1 MGGGCGRGHTG
12 LVAAN
17 PIAPAMSSTSDP
29 LRPGVF
35 AVQAQERIVHG
46 QPAGPAVLAEA
57 ERLGARRVF
66 VVSTASLARLVDG
79 PLQRVQA
86 ALGARHVGTF
96 AAVRAH
102 SPREDVLVAARAA
115 SDAGADLLV
124 GVGGGSAIDAA
135 KGALVCLWHGIE
147 TVAGMEPY
155 RSGAAPEVARPISPP
170 PDAIRLVAVS
180 TTLSAPEF
188 TAMAGITDASTGT
201 KQMFVHRL
209 MVPVVA
215 VLDPAATLHTPEG
228 LLFSTAIRS
237 VDHAVECWCSP
248 LATPATEALSL
259 QGLRLLAQ
267 ALPAIQAD
275 PSDLRA
281 RMAAQFGMWQAVAAL
296 AAGVQTGASHGI
308 GYALGAG
315 FGVPHGHTSC
325 VMLPAVLRWNAAV
338 NADRQQAL
346 SEAMGQPARPAHE
359 LVAELI
365 ARLGLPGTLR
375 AVGLR
380 HDQLDEL
387 ATRALAYPPVQA
399 NPRPIRSAA
408 DVREI
413 LDLAW

>member
-1 MGGGCGRGHTG
+1 
-12 LVAAN
+12 
-17 PIAPAMSSTSDP
+17 MSLLPDL

-35 AVQAQERIVHG
+35 AIQAQERIVHG
-46 QPAGPAVLAEA
+46 QPAGPAVRAEA

-66 VVSTASLARLVDG
+66 LVSTRSLATLADG

-86 ALGARHVGTF
+86 ALGDRHVGTF

-102 SPREDVLVAARAA
+102 SPREDVIAAANQARA
-115 SDAGADLLV
+115 AGADLLV
-124 GVGGGSAIDAA
+124 GVGGGSAIDATKA
-135 KGALVCLWHGIE
+135 VLVCLWHGLE
-147 TVAGMEPY
+147 SAAAMEPY
-155 RSGAAPEVARPISPP
+155 RTGAAAEVARPIAPP
-170 PDAIRLVAVS
+170 AGAVRMLAVS

-188 TAMAGITDASTGT
+188 TSMAGITDSATHT
-201 KQMFVHRL
+201 KQMFIHRL
-209 MVPVVA
+209 MVPLVA
-215 VLDPAATLHTPEG
+215 VLDPAATLHTPDG

-259 QGLRLLAQ
+259 QGLRLLAH

-275 PSDLRA
+275 PQDLRP
-281 RMAAQFGMWQAVAAL
+281 RMEAQFGMWQAVSAL

-315 FGVPHGHTSC
+315 FNVPHGHTSC

-338 NADRQQAL
+338 NGERQQAL
-346 SEAMGQPARPAHE
+346 SQAMGQPGRPAHE
-359 LVAELI
+359 LVAGLI
-365 ARLGLPGTLR
+365 AQLGQPGTLR

-380 HDQLDEL
+380 SEQLDEL

-399 NPRPIRSAA
+399 NPRPIASAA
-408 DVREI
+408 DVRQI

>member
-1 MGGGCGRGHTG
+1 MTQSPD
-12 LVAAN
+12 L
-17 PIAPAMSSTSDP
+17 

-35 AVQAQERIVHG
+35 AIQAQERIVHG
-46 QPAGPAVLAEA
+46 QPAGAAVRAEA
-57 ERLGARRVF
+57 DRLGARRVF
-66 VVSTASLARLVDG
+66 VVSTRSLAAMPDG

-86 ALGARHVGTF
+86 ALGDRHAGTY
-96 AAVRAH
+96 ATVRAH
-102 SPREDVLVAARAA
+102 SPREDVIAAAAQARA
-115 SDAGADLLV
+115 AGADLLV

-135 KGALVCLWHGIE
+135 KAVLVCLWHGLE
-147 TVAGMEPY
+147 TPAAMEPY
-155 RSGAAPEVARPISPP
+155 RVGAAAEVAQPIVPP
-170 PDAIRLVAVS
+170 AGAVRMLAVS

-188 TAMAGITDASTGT
+188 TSMAGITDSASHT

-209 MVPVVA
+209 MVPQVA

-248 LATPATEALSL
+248 MATPATEALSL
-259 QGLRLLAQ
+259 QGLRLLAR

-275 PSDLRA
+275 PQDLRP
-281 RMAAQFGMWQAVAAL
+281 RMEAQFGMWQAVSAL

-315 FGVPHGHTSC
+315 FNVPHGHTSC
-325 VMLPAVLRWNAAV
+325 VMLPAVLQWNAAV
-338 NADRQQAL
+338 NAERQQAL
-346 SEAMGQPARPAHE
+346 SQAMGQPDQPAH
-359 LVAELI
+359 ELI
-365 ARLGLPGTLR
+365 ARLIAALGQPGTLR

-380 HDQLDEL
+380 SDQLDEL

-399 NPRPIRSAA
+399 NPRPITSAA
-408 DVREI
+408 DVRQI

>member
-1 MGGGCGRGHTG
+1 MT
-12 LVAAN
+12 L
-17 PIAPAMSSTSDP
+17 SFDL

-46 QPAGPAVLAEA
+46 QPTGPAVLAEA

-66 VVSTASLARLVDG
+66 VVSTGSLAKLADG

-135 KGALVCLWHGIE
+135 KGALVCLWHGID

-155 RSGAAPEVARPISPP
+155 RSGAAPDVARPISPP
-170 PDAIRLVAVS
+170 PDAVRLVAVS

-209 MVPVVA
+209 MVPLVA

-275 PSDLRA
+275 PADLRA

-315 FGVPHGHTSC
+315 FNVPHGHTSC
-325 VMLPAVLRWNAAV
+325 VMLPAVLRWNAVV

-365 ARLGLPGTLR
+365 ARLGQPGTLR

-380 HDQLDEL
+380 QDQLDEL
-387 ATRALAYPPVQA
+387 ATRALAYAPVQA

-408 DVREI
+408 DVRQI

>member
-1 MGGGCGRGHTG
+1 MTQSPD
-12 LVAAN
+12 L
-17 PIAPAMSSTSDP
+17 

-35 AVQAQERIVHG
+35 AIQAQERIVHG
-46 QPAGPAVLAEA
+46 QPAGAAVRAEA
-57 ERLGARRVF
+57 DRLGARRVF
-66 VVSTASLARLVDG
+66 VVSTRSLAALPDG

-86 ALGARHVGTF
+86 ALGDLHAGTY
-96 AAVRAH
+96 ATVRAH
-102 SPREDVLVAARAA
+102 SPREDVIAAAAQARA
-115 SDAGADLLV
+115 AGADLLV

-135 KGALVCLWHGIE
+135 KAVLVCLWHGLE
-147 TVAGMEPY
+147 TPAAMEPY
-155 RSGAAPEVARPISPP
+155 RVGAAAEVAQPIVPP
-170 PDAIRLVAVS
+170 AGAVRMLAVS

-188 TAMAGITDASTGT
+188 TSMAGITDSASHT

-209 MVPVVA
+209 MVPQVA

-248 LATPATEALSL
+248 MATPATEALSL
-259 QGLRLLAQ
+259 QGLRLLAR

-275 PSDLRA
+275 PQDLRP
-281 RMAAQFGMWQAVAAL
+281 RMEAQFGMWQAVSAL

-315 FGVPHGHTSC
+315 FNVPHGHTSC
-325 VMLPAVLRWNAAV
+325 VMLPAVLQWNAAV
-338 NADRQQAL
+338 NAERQQAL
-346 SEAMGQPARPAHE
+346 SQAMGQPDQPAH
-359 LVAELI
+359 ELI
-365 ARLGLPGTLR
+365 ARLIAALGQPGTLR

-380 HDQLDEL
+380 SDQLDEL

-399 NPRPIRSAA
+399 NPRPITSAA
-408 DVREI
+408 DVRQI